1 MKIPRWLPLVVII
14 LLGFGLRMYR
24 LNAVPLRGDEA
35 FTAQNWAGQPLNYS
49 LTHIATIEPHPP
61 LTYVLFR
68 GWGLLVGTSP
78 LAIRLL
84 PALFN
89 VLGVAALFALGKR
102 LGGVWIGILA
112 ALLWAVHPFEIWHS
126 QDARNY
132 AVWAG
137 LSAMTLWAGV
147 RSLETRRWRDR
158 LLFLM
163 LAVVTANVFYTEAF
177 SLMAL
182 GLYSVL
188 VYWQSWRDYWPWL
201 AVLVMAMISASVS
214 FLVLQGQLV
223 GSGAYT
229 GTITEVMNP
238 ARLVTWFVPVLNFG
252 DTLPASTL
260 DALWPI
266 LLVGLGAGWYAWWG
280 RSRKYALLLLSL
292 AGLPLLLI
300 GLVSSRFN
308 IFLPRYIL
316 SSVPAY
322 VLVLSGLVLLVRSHQ
337 RVVRWGAV
345 ALLVGWGGTAAYSL
359 YNAYYDPTYGK
370 SEAWPNLTDYLR
382 AHVAQDDLVIQL
394 SIDAAFGYYYAPL
407 PSIALPASPKQPDD
421 EIRRILA
428 ENSERAIWLVGQTF
442 PDWPNA
448 GVVEGWIQANMQLV
462 RDTHIDRLRIQ
473 EYMPWNAS
481 ESELEAQPL
490 ARFGEVAE
498 LMGTRVFATPEP
510 TGELVV
516 WLYWR
521 PLQQSDA
528 ALKVFLHLVGAVNP
542 ATGSPLWAQDDQFPQ
557 DGLLTTTTWIV
568 DHIFRD
574 VYRIP
579 VAEVPPGDYTLLVGL
594 YDPTTNERLAVGES
608 DSFLLQ
614 NVILPAK

>member
-1 MKIPRWLPLVVII
+1 MKVSHWLPLVVII
-14 LLGFGLRMYR
+14 LLGFGLRVYR
-24 LNAVPLRGDEA
+24 LNVVPLRGDEA
-35 FTAQNWAGQPLNYS
+35 FTAQNWAGQPLSYS

-61 LTYVLFR
+61 LTYILFR
-68 GWGLLVGTSP
+68 GWGVLVGTSP
-78 LAIRLL
+78 LAMRLL
-84 PALFN
+84 PTLFN
-89 VLGVAALFALGKR
+89 LLGVAALYALGKR
-102 LGGVWIGILA
+102 LGGVWIGTLA

-137 LSAMTLWAGV
+137 LSAVTLWAGM
-147 RSLETRRWRDR
+147 RSLETRRWGDR

-163 LAVVTANVFYTEAF
+163 LAVVTANIFYTEVF

-182 GLYSVL
+182 GVYIIL
-188 VYWQSWRDYWPWL
+188 VYWRSWRDYWLWW
-201 AVLVMAMISASVS
+201 AVPVMAMISAAVS

-223 GSGAYT
+223 GSGGYT
-229 GTITEVMNP
+229 GTIAGEMNP
-238 ARLVTWFVPVLNFG
+238 ARLVTWFMPVLNFG
-252 DTLPASTL
+252 DTLPNPL
-260 DALWPI
+260 VDVLWPI

-280 RSRKYALLLLSL
+280 RSRKYALLLLFL
-292 AGLPLLLI
+292 VLLPLLLI

-322 VLVLSGLVLLVRSHQ
+322 ILVLSGLVLLVRSRQ

-359 YNAYYDPTYGK
+359 YNAYYDPAYGK
-370 SEAWPNLTDYLR
+370 SEAWPSLTDYLR

-407 PSIALPASPKQPDD
+407 PSIALPASPKQSDD

-428 ENSERAIWLVGQTF
+428 ENSERAIWLVGQTS

-448 GVVEGWIQANMQLV
+448 GVVEGWIQANLQLV

-473 EYMPWNAS
+473 EYMPWDVS
-481 ESELEAQPL
+481 ESELEALPL

-498 LMGTRVFATPEP
+498 LVEARVFATPEP

-528 ALKVFLHLVGAVNP
+528 ALKVFLHLAGAVNP

-557 DGLLTTTTWIV
+557 DGRLDTTSWAV
-568 DHIFRD
+568 GDVFRD
-574 VYRIP
+574 VYQIP
-579 VAEVPPGDYTLLVGL
+579 VAGVPPGDYTLLVGF
-594 YDPTTNERLAVGES
+594 YDPTTNERLAVGEL
-608 DSFLLQ
+608 DTFLLKD
-614 NVILPAK
+614 VALPAQ